1 MEHTDKQTNRSS
13 SPLGAADDNNIMV
26 EEAVSKFTWE
36 LSRNGE
42 VQQVNGAV
50 LAVLVSVALQS
61 GWKFPAGGQSSGNLI
76 DQRLLEQLPEHF
88 DDQQAKKF
96 SREAM
101 RALGKTGTAT
111 LGAEGEAFSEL
122 IDFIYRGAFD
132 LKRLESLADT
142 APRRPMC
149 RILNI
154 PDDVPTPSAKMR
166 VMSLDGEGI
175 STVHVTDTILD
186 HWANFESGD
195 PDLYLHAIIPDETK
209 HREVVLMKK
218 TAWDKASQV
227 LRYFADSSD
236 EVYADQFQKVLNQ
249 ILSAEEFKKIS
260 LDD

>member
-13 SPLGAADDNNIMV
+13 SHLDAAEDNNIMV

-36 LSRNGE
+36 LSRSGE

-61 GWKFPAGGQSSGNLI
+61 GWKFPTGIQPSSNLI
-76 DQRLLEQLPEHF
+76 DQRLLDQLPEHF
-88 DDQQAKKF
+88 DEQQAKKF
-96 SREAM
+96 SRESL
-101 RALGKTGTAT
+101 RALGKSGVAT
-111 LGAEGEAFSEL
+111 LGADGEAFSEL
-122 IDFIYRGAFD
+122 IDFVYRGAFD
-132 LKRLESLADT
+132 LKRLESPADT
-142 APRRPMC
+142 GSRRPMC

-154 PDDVPTPSAKMR
+154 PDDAPTPAAKMR

-175 STVHVTDTILD
+175 ITVQVTDTILD

-227 LRYFADSSD
+227 LRYFADSSE

-249 ILSAEEFKKIS
+249 ILAAEEFKKLS